1 MRWNAAMT
9 WIRTVAP
16 EEATGLLRKI
26 YREAVERAGKVFGIL
41 RCQSPRPEVLDASVA
56 LYLEVM
62 HSERSPLSRA
72 RREMIATAVS
82 RANRCFY

>member
-1 MRWNAAMT
+1 MRWNAVMT
-9 WIRTVAP
+9 WIRTVGK

-26 YREAVERAGKVFGIL
+26 YGEAVERAGKVFGIL
-41 RCQSPRPEVLDASVA
+41 RCQSARPEVLDASVA
-56 LYLEVM
+56 LYLEIM
-62 HSERSPLSRA
+62 QSDRSPLSRA

>member
-1 MRWNAAMT
+1 MT
-9 WIRTVAP
+9 WIRTVGP
-16 EEATGLLRKI
+16 EKATGLLGKI
-26 YREAVERAGKVFGIL
+26 YRQAIDRSGKVFGIL
-41 RCQSPRPEVLDASVA
+41 RCQSPRPETLEASTA

-62 HSERSPLSRA
+62 QSDRSPLSRA

>member
-1 MRWNAAMT
+1 MT

-26 YREAVERAGKVFGIL
+26 YREAIERAGKVFGIL

-62 HSERSPLSRA
+62 QAERSPLSRA

>member
-1 MRWNAAMT
+1 MA
-9 WIRTVAP
+9 WIRTVP
-16 EEATGLLRKI
+16 VEEATGLLGRI
-26 YREAVERAGKVFGIL
+26 YNEARERAGKVFGIL
-41 RCQSPRPEVLDASVA
+41 RCQSPRPEVLEASVA

-62 HSERSPLSRA
+62 RSDRSPLSRV

>member
-1 MRWNAAMT
+1 MT
-9 WIRTVAP
+9 WIRTVGP
-16 EEATGLLRKI
+16 EKATGLLDKI
-26 YREAVERAGKVFGIL
+26 YRQALDRAGKVFGIL
-41 RCQSPRPEVLDASVA
+41 RCQSPRPETLEASVA

-62 HSERSPLSRA
+62 QSDRSPLSRA

>member
-1 MRWNAAMT
+1 MPVMA

-16 EEATGLLRKI
+16 DEATGLLSRL
-26 YREAVERAGKVFGIL
+26 YRQALERAGRVFGIL

-62 HSERSPLSRA
+62 QSERSPLSRA

>member
-1 MRWNAAMT
+1 MT
-9 WIRTVAP
+9 WIRTVGP
-16 EEATGLLRKI
+16 EKATGLLGKI
-26 YREAVERAGKVFGIL
+26 YHQAIHRSGKVFGIL
-41 RCQSPRPEVLDASVA
+41 RCQSPRPEALEASTA

-62 HSERSPLSRA
+62 QSDRSPLSRA